1 LCFLNSTGLLVE
13 FFILYHD
20 RISAKFGIMRIIGNR
35 YYSIYLRK
43 TKHLKMTTHLA
54 LLRGINVSGH
64 NMIKMDALKTT
75 LEAIG
80 FQNVQTYIQSGNVF
94 VDTDEENPAKVG
106 FQIKQEIFKVF
117 GHEVPIVVIRK
128 TDLET
133 CFKNNPFLK
142 EKELDLKKL
151 YVAFISTTLRSD
163 SINDLKISQF
173 KPDEASI
180 DESRI
185 YIKYAVGAGKTR
197 FDQKYIEKKLN
208 VTATI
213 RNWNTVT
220 QLLKMYEER

>member
-1 LCFLNSTGLLVE
+1 
-13 FFILYHD
+13 
-20 RISAKFGIMRIIGNR
+20 
-35 YYSIYLRK
+35 
-43 TKHLKMTTHLA
+43 MTTHLV

-64 NMIKMDALKTT
+64 NMIKMEALKTI

-94 VDTDEENPAKVG
+94 VDTDEENAAAVG
-106 FQIKQEIFKVF
+106 FKIKQEIFKIF
-117 GHEVPIVVIRK
+117 GHEVPVVVIGK
-128 TDLET
+128 TDLEI

-142 EKELDLKKL
+142 EKELDTKKL
-151 YVAFISTTLRSD
+151 YVAFVSMELQSD
-163 SINDLKISQF
+163 RINDLRISQF

-180 DESRI
+180 DASRI

-220 QLLKMYEER
+220 QLLKMYEEK

>member
-1 LCFLNSTGLLVE
+1 
-13 FFILYHD
+13 
-20 RISAKFGIMRIIGNR
+20 
-35 YYSIYLRK
+35 
-43 TKHLKMTTHLA
+43 MTTHLA

-64 NMIKMDALKTT
+64 NMIKMEALKTT

-94 VDTDEENPAKVG
+94 VDTEEENPAAVG
-106 FQIKQEIFKVF
+106 FKIKQEIFKVF
-117 GHEVPIVVIRK
+117 GYEVPVVVIGIA
-128 TDLET
+128 DLKA
-133 CFKNNPFLK
+133 CFTNNPFLK
-142 EKELDLKKL
+142 ETAVDSKKL
-151 YVAFISTTLRSD
+151 YVAFVSTTLSSE
-163 SINDLKISQF
+163 SINGLKISQF

-180 DESRI
+180 DTSRI

-220 QLLKMYEER
+220 QLLKIYENQ

>member
-1 LCFLNSTGLLVE
+1 
-13 FFILYHD
+13 
-20 RISAKFGIMRIIGNR
+20 
-35 YYSIYLRK
+35 
-43 TKHLKMTTHLA
+43 MTTHLA

-64 NMIKMDALKTT
+64 NMIKMEALKTT

-80 FQNVQTYIQSGNVF
+80 FQNVLTYIQSGNVF
-94 VDTDEENPAKVG
+94 VDTEEDSPAKVG
-106 FQIKQEIFKVF
+106 FLIKQEIFKVF
-117 GHEVPIVVIRK
+117 GHEVPIVVIAK
-128 TDLET
+128 EDLVA

-142 EKELDLKKL
+142 EKDIDVKKL
-151 YVAFISTTLRSD
+151 YVAFISTILQST

-180 DESRI
+180 DASRI
-185 YIKYAVGAGKTR
+185 FIKYAVGAGKTR

-220 QLLKMYEER
+220 QLLKLYEER